1 METVYGF
8 EINDGYCWRLSE
20 TTINASSKSDL
31 TTRMKPVY
39 LDGTLHWLRNDGSII
54 AFNPETEQARMI
66 PSIFHRESD
75 MKLLF
80 AADDNINRL
89 TLLLG
94 TKETISVYAL
104 RKNSKWILARQIKN
118 VSMEDNILE
127 RWNMVA
133 YDGQHLV
140 VREMKDRLR
149 VVVPF
154 YDMVVNIKEHHF
166 KGLVHVYDMEANSWR
181 VLGSTWC
188 PSHYDRDFYKFM
200 PSLFPV
206 EEDEQT
212 KVIVASDDQRIRY
225 LSAVMRLIDTTNKV
239 YSILKWNGNG
249 QILSGRSADNGGTW
263 FGISRGGRVAFLGNM
278 TPQAFGNYVAH
289 REEVGQ
295 LLSFSLIVADMT
307 LNSMIH
313 IRKPEQEEPDVI
325 IRPVPFGVHSLS
337 IVQGLDSIVPLDL
350 SVFNTFDYMIGGLG
364 NNPLPPL
371 EKIAGIVYN
380 DGEEEDA
387 WFLEMAAHP
396 HFGMQLF
403 GTTSTT
409 ALAVERTGR
418 ARVFERFRH
427 NGAWHTHDF
436 DFHIRR

>member
-1 METVYGF
+1 MILNDLPLYLLDDILFRLEPKSLAIMRCTNKYFQSYISHDSDFSVVRPSLFNLCSYGDTSVFCHRLVSSCDSMSVLKLEKLNFSNRCYIFGSCSGLLLIYINGLFVANPITKTFRLLDHSGSSLLPWIVGGAMFVGFAVNRTTKSFKIVCILEMETVYGF

-31 TTRMKPVY
+31 TTRMKPERREHHSFQSRDRAST
-39 LDGTLHWLRNDGSII
+39 LDSFHILSGIGYEVII
-54 AFNPETEQARMI
+54 RGG
-66 PSIFHRESD
+66 H
-75 MKLLF
+75 
-80 AADDNINRL
+80 NINRL

-133 YDGQHLV
+133 YDGKHLV

-225 LSAVMRLIDTTNKV
+225 LSAVMRLIDTTK
-239 YSILKWNGNG
+239 
-249 QILSGRSADNGGTW
+249 
-263 FGISRGGRVAFLGNM
+263 
-278 TPQAFGNYVAH
+278 
-289 REEVGQ
+289 
-295 LLSFSLIVADMT
+295 
-307 LNSMIH
+307 
-313 IRKPEQEEPDVI
+313 
-325 IRPVPFGVHSLS
+325 
-337 IVQGLDSIVPLDL
+337 
-350 SVFNTFDYMIGGLG
+350 
-364 NNPLPPL
+364 
-371 EKIAGIVYN
+371 
-380 DGEEEDA
+380 
-387 WFLEMAAHP
+387 
-396 HFGMQLF
+396 
-403 GTTSTT
+403 
-409 ALAVERTGR
+409 
-418 ARVFERFRH
+418 
-427 NGAWHTHDF
+427 
-436 DFHIRR
+436 